1 MTQGTEMEPLLDRV
15 EERVLGA
22 LIEKAF
28 TTPDYYPLTLNSLT
42 TACNQKSNRHPVVE
56 LDEKSVVRALD
67 VLREKELVRM
77 LSGAE
82 LRVPKYYHRFGEALG
97 FSEPEMAVLCELM
110 LRGPQTVG
118 ELRGRASRMSELAD
132 LAQVESIL
140 AGLSGRD
147 GGPVA
152 MQLPR
157 RPGHKERR
165 YAHLLAGQPE
175 VVEAAEAEVEVA
187 PEPATLA
194 VRAENDRVVALEKTV
209 ESLQL
214 RIDEIQQQ
222 FDDFR
227 KQFE

>member
-1 MTQGTEMEPLLDRV
+1 MEPLLDRV
-15 EERVLGA
+15 EERVLGV

-56 LDEKSVVRALD
+56 LDEKTVVRALET
-67 VLREKELVRM
+67 LRDKELVRM

-97 FSEPEMAVLCELM
+97 FSEPEMAVLGELM

-118 ELRGRASRMSELAD
+118 ELRGRASRMSQLAD

-140 AGLSGRD
+140 TGLSARETGA
-147 GGPVA
+147 VV

-157 RPGHKERR
+157 QPGHKERR

-175 VVEAAEAEVEVA
+175 VSSEGDAEVEMA
-187 PEPATLA
+187 PEPATLE
-194 VRAENDRVVALEKTV
+194 VRAENDRLAALEKMV
-209 ESLQL
+209 EALEQQIG
-214 RIDEIQQQ
+214 RMQQQ
-222 FDDFR
+222 FEEF
-227 KQFE
+227 KQQFE

>member
-1 MTQGTEMEPLLDRV
+1 MTQGADVEPLLDRV
-15 EERVLGA
+15 EERVLGS

-56 LDEKSVVRALD
+56 FDEKTVVRALD
-67 VLREKELVRM
+67 VLRDKELVRM

-97 FSEPEMAVLCELM
+97 YSEPEMAVLCELM

-140 AGLSGRD
+140 TALSARETGA
-147 GGPVA
+147 VVT
-152 MQLPR
+152 QLPR

-165 YAHLLAGQPE
+165 YAHLLAGEPE
-175 VVEAAEAEVEVA
+175 VAQEDESVAEVT
-187 PEPATLA
+187 PEPATLE
-194 VRAENDRVVALEKTV
+194 VRAENDRIGALEKTV
-209 ESLQL
+209 EALQQRL
-214 RIDEIQQQ
+214 DEIQQQ
-222 FDDFR
+222 FDEFR
-227 KQFE
+227 